1 VNLPA
6 PLQPTLLADQVYDV
20 LREAIINGD
29 MPAGSRLRIRDVAA
43 HVGTSV
49 MPVREA
55 IRRLEEG
62 GFAHREPHKGAV
74 VKGLTLE
81 ELVHVYAVRKILER
95 EAARL
100 GSERI
105 TPEGCARMEAEYER
119 IQAAIATERVE
130 DHLRH
135 DEALLTILYEASGN
149 PVLVRSIHNLWLQCR
164 AYKTVGIKAT
174 FESAK
179 SNEWLW
185 RYQGDLVEAARSHD
199 PEAAAAASDASLDV
213 AAEDIR
219 RRLAA
224 EIVSDAGD
232 ASSPSDDPPPAP

>member
-1 VNLPA
+1 VSLSKPVK
-6 PLQPTLLADQVYDV
+6 PTLLADHVYDV
-20 LREAIINGD
+20 LHAAIISGEL
-29 MPAGSRLRIRDVAA
+29 PAGSRLLIRDVAA
-43 HVGTSV
+43 QVGTSV

-81 ELVHVYAVRKILER
+81 ELVDVYGVRKILER

-105 TPEGCARMEAEYER
+105 TPQDCDRMEAEYGLMR
-119 IQAAIATERVE
+119 AAIAEGRLE

-135 DEALLTILYEASGN
+135 DEGLLTILYEASGN
-149 PVLVRSIHNLWLQCR
+149 SVLVSTIQGLWQQCR

-174 FESAK
+174 FDSTK

-185 RYQGDLVEAARSHD
+185 RYQRDLVAAARAHD
-199 PEAAAAASDASLDV
+199 PEAAAAASEASLDV
-213 AAEDIR
+213 AAEEVR
-219 RRLAA
+219 QRLADETSLA
-224 EIVSDAGD
+224 DAAG
-232 ASSPSDDPPPAP
+232 PF

>member
-1 VNLPA
+1 MNLSA
-6 PLQPTLLADQVYDV
+6 PLQPTLLADQVYEV

-29 MPAGSRLRIRDVAA
+29 LPAGSRLRIRDVAA
-43 HVGTSV
+43 QVGTSV

-81 ELVHVYAVRKILER
+81 ELVHVYAVRKLLER

-105 TPEGCARMEAEYER
+105 TPQDCDRMEAEYDLMC
-119 IQAAIATERVE
+119 AAIAEERVE

-135 DEALLTILYEASGN
+135 DEGLLGILYEASGN
-149 PVLVRSIHNLWLQCR
+149 PVLVSSIRNLWLQCR
-164 AYKTVGIKAT
+164 AYKTVGVKAT

-179 SNEWLW
+179 SNEWLG
-185 RYQGDLVEAARSHD
+185 RYQWELVKAARSHD
-199 PEAAAAASDASLDV
+199 PDAAAAASDASLDV
-213 AAEDIR
+213 AADDIR
-219 RRLAA
+219 MRLAA
-224 EIVSDAGD
+224 KIRNADAA
-232 ASSPSDDPPPAP
+232 ASS